1 MRGVLHPLLTR
12 AVRRLADDQGGAA
25 AVEFALILPFLL
37 LLYMGSIEASTLIT
51 VDRRVEVISST
62 VADLVA
68 RWNTNQAASIPKAT
82 LLDYFKASE
91 GIIVPYPTTDL
102 KQVVSLVQVSAAG
115 VGKVVW
121 SCSYNGGT
129 ALAKDAN
136 FAVAGNMADLVTGEG
151 AASGYL
157 VASKVDYPYLPVFGL
172 VFQTAVPMQSE
183 SQFLPRFGTA
193 LGPPSGTAALTCNS

>member
-1 MRGVLHPLLTR
+1 MRVPFRALL
-12 AVRRLADDQGGAA
+12 ARRLNRLAADEGGAA

-68 RWNTNQAASIPKAT
+68 RWNPNQGASIPKST

-102 KQVVSLVQVSAAG
+102 KQVVSFVQVSAAG

-121 SCSYNGGT
+121 SCSYNGGA

-136 FAVAGNMADLVTGEG
+136 FAVAENMADLVTGEG
-151 AASGYL
+151 AGSGYL
-157 VASKVDYPYLPVFGL
+157 IASKVDYPYLPVFGL
-172 VFQTAVPMQSE
+172 VFQTAVPMQNE

-193 LGPPSGTAALTCNS
+193 LAAPSGTATLTCNG